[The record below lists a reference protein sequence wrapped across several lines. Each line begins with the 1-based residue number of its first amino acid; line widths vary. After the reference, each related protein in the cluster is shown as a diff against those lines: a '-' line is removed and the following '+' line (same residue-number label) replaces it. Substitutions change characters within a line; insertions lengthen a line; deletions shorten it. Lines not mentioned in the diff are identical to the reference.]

1 MTLHTAH
8 LNLQLHALLLLK
20 AAWVEIWGNSVTGL
34 PKSCQHNP
42 FFSFFIASLLLWK
55 PGGAGD
61 ERLMMLRMAESGRP
75 YSSKR
80 HTHRKRMLRYGLS
93 SSTRG
98 VWLGYQHACR
108 AVCVCL
114 CVCRW
119 QAESRCRR
127 WSISNIRSNHNDQEL
142 DHHQTSTG
150 QHILARGSP
159 VCVCVWAS
167 GRQVLHLTTPH
178 MLNCL
183 TLNSS
188 LSPFHFPY
196 SP

>member
-8 LNLQLHALLLLK
+8 LNSQLHALLLLK

-34 PKSCQHNP
+34 PKSCQHSP
-42 FFSFFIASLLLWK
+42 VFFFIASLLLWK

-75 YSSKR
+75 YSSKW
-80 HTHRKRMLRYGLS
+80 HTQRKRMLCYGLS

-108 AVCVCL
+108 AVY
-114 CVCRW
+114 VCRW
-119 QAESRCRR
+119 QADSRCRR

-159 VCVCVWAS
+159 VYACVSIWTAGPS
-167 GRQVLHLTTPH
+167 SDNTPSAQ
-178 MLNCL
+178 L
-183 TLNSS
+183 
-188 LSPFHFPY
+188 FH
-196 SP
+196 S